1 MFARHF
7 STLIAILAVAICAHA
22 QIQPSAADIAAKT
35 DEYMNALLKVKG
47 VGGTVLISRNGER
60 IVNRGYGYADAAAKV
75 PNAPNTKF
83 RIGSITKQFTAAAVL
98 LLQEMG
104 KLSVNDPACK
114 YLEDCPETWKQVTI
128 HQLLSHM
135 SGITNFTAL
144 PEFRT
149 KQFEDLKPYD
159 VLAMVK
165 SLPLRSTPGEKF
177 EYSNTN
183 YTILGII
190 IEKTSGKTYDA
201 FLKESIFDRL
211 KLTDT
216 GYDFGKARLPNAAL
230 GYSKRGDKIIPAAAI
245 SMQVPYAAGALYS
258 TVGNLYKWQE
268 ALIGGELL
276 RPESLAA
283 MLSPNQTGY
292 GYGIGIRNTGGRE
305 RIAHDGGI
313 DGFSSN
319 LAIFRSEK
327 VVVIVL
333 TNNDA
338 GMANAISRDLE
349 SIVFGEKYAVPQ
361 ERKTVNVDAKLLDSY
376 AGQYQVAPGLIFSI
390 ARTANGL
397 TFQPTGQPNA
407 AEMFAESDSRFFLK
421 VVDAQITFVKGADG
435 KVTGLEFQQAGRTT
449 KATRKE

>member
-1 MFARHF
+1 MFVRRF
-7 STLIAILAVAICAHA
+7 SKLIAILAFAFAAHA
-22 QIQPSAADIAAKT
+22 QIPPSAADIAAKT

-47 VGGTVLISRNGER
+47 VGGSVLISRKGDQ

-98 LLQEMG
+98 LLQDKGM
-104 KLSVNDPACK
+104 LSVNDPACK

-128 HQLLSHM
+128 HQLLSHT

-149 KQFEDLKPYD
+149 KKTEDLKPYD

-183 YTILGII
+183 YTILGFV
-190 IEKTSGKTYDA
+190 IEKASGRPYDV
-201 FLKESIFDRL
+201 FLKENIFGPL
-211 KLTDT
+211 GLADT
-216 GYDFGKARLPNAAL
+216 GYDFGRERLPNAAL
-230 GYSKRGDKIIPAAAI
+230 GYSKRGDEVVPASAI

-258 TVGNLYKWQE
+258 TVGDLFKWQD
-268 ALIGGELL
+268 ALLGGKLL
-276 RPESLAA
+276 KAESLAA
-283 MLSPNQTGY
+283 MLAPNLNGY
-292 GYGIGIRNTGGRE
+292 GYGIGKGTTTGRE
-305 RIAHDGGI
+305 RIAHAGGI

-319 LAIFRSEK
+319 IAILPAEK

-333 TNNDA
+333 LNSDA
-338 GMANAISRDLE
+338 VMANLVSRDLE
-349 SIVFGEKYAVPQ
+349 AIVFGEKYTVPQ
-361 ERKTVNVDAKLLDSY
+361 ERKAVSVDPKLLDSY
-376 AGQYQVAPGLIFSI
+376 AGQYQVAPGLVFNI
-390 ARTANGL
+390 ARTSIGL
-397 TFQPTGQPNA
+397 TFQPTGQPTPV
-407 AEMFAESDSRFFLK
+407 EIFAESDSKFFLK
-421 VVDAQITFVKGADG
+421 VVDAQITFVKDADG

-449 KATRKE
+449 KAKRQE

>member
-1 MFARHF
+1 MFARYF
-7 STLIAILAVAICAHA
+7 STIIAFLAVAICAHA

-60 IVNRGYGYADAAAKV
+60 IVNRGYGYADAEAKV

-98 LLQEMG
+98 LLQEKG
-104 KLSVNDPACK
+104 KLSVKDPACK

-128 HQLLSHM
+128 HQLLSHT

-144 PEFRT
+144 PEFRS
-149 KQFEDLKPYD
+149 KKSEDLKPYD

-190 IEKTSGKTYDA
+190 IEKTSGKTYDS

-216 GYDFGKARLPNAAL
+216 GYDFGKERLPNAAL
-230 GYSKRGDKIIPAAAI
+230 GYSKRGDEVVPAAAI

-258 TVGNLYKWQE
+258 TVGDLYKWQE
-268 ALIGGELL
+268 ALLGGDLL
-276 RPESLAA
+276 KTDSLSA
-283 MLSPNQTGY
+283 MLTPNLNGY
-292 GYGIGIRNTGGRE
+292 GYGIGKGAISGRE
-305 RIAHDGGI
+305 RIAHAGGI

-319 LAIFRSEK
+319 IAILPVEK

-333 TNNDA
+333 LNSDA
-338 GMANAISRDLE
+338 VMANLVSRDLE

-361 ERKTVNVDAKLLDSY
+361 ERKTVAVDAKLLDSY
-376 AGQYQVAPGLIFSI
+376 AGQYQVAPGLILSI
-390 ARTANGL
+390 ARTASGL

-407 AEMFAESDSRFFLK
+407 AEMFAESDSKFFLK
-421 VVDAQITFVKGADG
+421 VVDAQITFVKDADG

-449 KATRKE
+449 KAARKE